1 MNNKKKREIRIPD
14 YTLGEEIFNAVS
26 HGLGALLGSAG
37 LVLLVTKARG
47 ALAKTAVV
55 LFALAIIQVY
65 AVSCVYHALSP
76 RCGGKK
82 VLRVIDHCNVY
93 VLVLCSY
100 LPAALLG
107 VGGRWGWVLLGIVFV
122 FAVLGIVFTALDVDR
137 YTLLG
142 VICHLV
148 SGWSILLG
156 LPGLLQTMGRR
167 GVGYL
172 LLGGVMYSVGAILYG
187 VGKKKRYR
195 HSIFHVFC
203 LLGTFFHFWG
213 IYRYLL

>member
-100 LPAALLG
+100 LPASLLG
-107 VGGRWGWVLLGIVFV
+107 VGGRCGWVLLGIVFV

-156 LPGLLQTMGRR
+156 IPGLLQTMGRR